1 MSTNC
6 YERGEKTKERSS
18 IGEKLNWFATET
30 IDSSSFSLTRFLS
43 FLFLFLFLEERIKGG
58 RTKDNFFPPPFSFIS
73 IILIFFVE
81 TEHNNTWMESKYL
94 ARIGFGKEI
103 FRRSLNYRY
112 ALGLPGIVI
121 KTDRGKKEK
130 ERGRER
136 NNEERRVTRG
146 ERELYVNSHYRGSH

>member
-121 KTDRGKKEK
+121 KTDRGKKSYE
-130 ERGRER
+130 GRKGALR
-136 NNEERRVTRG
+136 KFALPG
-146 ERELYVNSHYRGSH
+146 IPLSKIGWS

>member
-1 MSTNC
+1 MVRDRNDRFVEFFSH
-6 YERGEKTKERSS
+6 
-18 IGEKLNWFATET
+18 
-30 IDSSSFSLTRFLS
+30 SFSLVSIFISLS
-43 FLFLFLFLEERIKGG
+43 R
-58 RTKDNFFPPPFSFIS
+58 RKDKRRENEGQFPLPPFSFIS
-73 IILIFFVE
+73 IILILFVE

>member
-6 YERGEKTKERSS
+6 YERGGKNGRKIIDR
-18 IGEKLNWFATET
+18 GEIELVRDRNDRFVEFF
-30 IDSSSFSLTRFLS
+30 SHSFSFVSIFISLS
-43 FLFLFLFLEERIKGG
+43 R
-58 RTKDNFFPPPFSFIS
+58 RKDKRRENEGQFFPPFSFIS
-73 IILIFFVE
+73 IILILFVE